1 MSFLLRV
8 PITRPAPKDLGP
20 SLALARELEKLSSR
34 REEDLTLWQAW
45 KLSNSNQDLIKL
57 FGAFEGLI
65 NANINKWRQQIP
77 RVAIRAEAERL
88 TLEAFRRYDPKM
100 GASLA
105 TYVDQWLQK
114 LWSFV
119 NSRGNLLK
127 IPEDRISMITRYQD
141 TENHLR
147 EMLKREPTAAE
158 VSDTMGIPAKEVARF
173 RKEAF
178 RTLTEGSS
186 RTDFSSIKVTDPAVR
201 HAIATVYFDLQ
212 PEEKLVYEHLYGVYG
227 RPQTTSTNDIA
238 RLTGFTPSKVSRLKK
253 KIAQKLSEYL
263 S

>member
-1 MSFLLRV
+1 MSILSRSL
-8 PITRPAPKDLGP
+8 ITRPAPRNLAP
-20 SLALARELEKLSSR
+20 QLALAREMEKLGGR
-34 REEDLTLWQAW
+34 REEDLALWQAW
-45 KLSNSNQDLIKL
+45 KLSASDQDLNKL
-57 FGAFEGLI
+57 FDAFEGLI
-65 NANINKWRQQIP
+65 NVNINKWRQQIP
-77 RVAIRAEAERL
+77 RVAVRVEAERL

-105 TYVDQWLQK
+105 SYVDQWLQK

-127 IPEDRISMITRYQD
+127 IPEDRISMITRYQEA
-141 TENHLR
+141 ENHLR
-147 EMLKREPTAAE
+147 QMLKREPSAAE
-158 VSDTMGIPAKEVARF
+158 VSDAMGIPVKEVARF

-178 RTLTEGSS
+178 KTLTEGSS
-186 RTDFSSIKVTDPAVR
+186 RTDFSSIRVTDPTVQ

-227 RPQTTSTNDIA
+227 RVQTTSTNDIA
-238 RLTGFTPSKVSRLKK
+238 RLVGFTPSKVSRLKK

-263 S
+263 D